1 MKKVSSLAAGLLIT
15 AGSIIVSA
23 PAATAAELGAAVA
36 DCETWKSNTAPYK
49 GYAKCTGMLAYP
61 LEGVQVRLTCID
73 PRGSQ
78 WHVNGNRVGN
88 GKTSSAKCSDNSSV
102 GIYKVGLT
110 RTRL

>member
-1 MKKVSSLAAGLLIT
+1 MKKISSLAAGLLIA
-15 AGSIIVSA
+15 AGSIAVSA
-23 PAATAAELGAAVA
+23 PTATAAELGAAAV
-36 DCETWKSNTAPYK
+36 DCDTWKSSTAPYR
-49 GYAKCTGMLAYP
+49 GYAKCTGMLPYP

-88 GKTSSAKCSDNSSV
+88 GKTSSAQCSDNSSV
-102 GIYKVGLT
+102 GIYKVGFT

>member
-1 MKKVSSLAAGLLIT
+1 MNKMFSLAAGLVIA
-15 AGSIIVSA
+15 AGSIVAAA
-23 PAATAAELGAAVA
+23 PAATATEVGTASV
-36 DCETWKSNTAPYK
+36 DCDTWKSNTAPYK
-49 GYAKCTGMLAYP
+49 GYAKCSGMLPYP

-73 PRGSQ
+73 ARGSQ

-88 GKTSSAKCSDNSSV
+88 GKTSSAQCSDNPNV